1 MVDRTTEQFLGI
13 GALSQELGV
22 SPSGVRRWE
31 RIGLIPPADRVA
43 GSGRRLY
50 RLSDVQEIR
59 KRVEERAADRRQDG
73 DRVSVA
79 G

>member
-1 MVDRTTEQFLGI
+1 MSDRATERYLGI

-31 RIGLIPPADRVA
+31 RIGLIPPAERIA

-50 RLSDVQEIR
+50 RLSDLQEIR
-59 KRVEERAADRRQDG
+59 QRVAERSTDRQHG
-73 DRVSVA
+73 DRESVA
-79 G
+79 V